1 MPMNLARDQIIVE
14 RRYIAVFATI
24 SDQSLGALAQ
34 ALPEALR
41 DPFARAVGLRRGA
54 FDDANTLATNV
65 RTGMVARKAIIDAG
79 VLLSEPCTEYFVDT
93 LGDASDDPSFED
105 LQAVI
110 PAAIDKFTLD
120 AVRLMAVQY
129 SAALGGFRRLVTED
143 DRFKIPAG
151 EVATPVQANA
161 AEQAAKRAARRER
174 RQQKR

>member
-14 RRYIAVFATI
+14 RRYIAVFATV

-54 FDDANTLATNV
+54 FDEADTLATNV

-93 LGDASDDPSFED
+93 LGDASDDPSYED

-151 EVATPVQANA
+151 EVSMPVQANA

>member
-1 MPMNLARDQIIVE
+1 MNLARDQIIVE

-54 FDDANTLATNV
+54 FDEANTLATNV

>member
-1 MPMNLARDQIIVE
+1 MNLARDQIIVE

-129 SAALGGFRRLVTED
+129 SAALGGFRRLITED

-151 EVATPVQANA
+151 EVAMPVQANA

>member
-54 FDDANTLATNV
+54 FDEANTLATNV

-151 EVATPVQANA
+151 EVATPTQANA

>member
-1 MPMNLARDQIIVE
+1 MNLARDQIIVE
-14 RRYIAVFATI
+14 RRYIAVFTTI

-54 FDDANTLATNV
+54 FEEADTLATNI

-151 EVATPVQANA
+151 EVAMPVQANA

>member
-1 MPMNLARDQIIVE
+1 MNLARDQIIVE
-14 RRYIAVFATI
+14 RRYIAVFTTI

-54 FDDANTLATNV
+54 FDEADTLATNI

-151 EVATPVQANA
+151 EVAMPVQANA

>member
-1 MPMNLARDQIIVE
+1 MNLARDQIIVE

-24 SDQSLGALAQ
+24 SDQSLGALSQ

-54 FDDANTLATNV
+54 FDEADTLAANV
-65 RTGMVARKAIIDAG
+65 RTGMAARKAIIDAG

-151 EVATPVQANA
+151 EVAMPVQANA

>member
-54 FDDANTLATNV
+54 FDEADTLATNV

-93 LGDASDDPSFED
+93 LGDASDDPSYED

-143 DRFKIPAG
+143 DRFKIPAS
-151 EVATPVQANA
+151 EMAMPVQANA

-174 RQQKR
+174 RQQNR

>member
-54 FDDANTLATNV
+54 FDEANTLATNV

-151 EVATPVQANA
+151 EIAMPVQANA

>member
-1 MPMNLARDQIIVE
+1 MNLARDQIIVE

-54 FDDANTLATNV
+54 FDEADTLATNI
-65 RTGMVARKAIIDAG
+65 RNGMVARKAIIDAG

-151 EVATPVQANA
+151 EVAMPVQANA

>member
-24 SDQSLGALAQ
+24 TDQSLGALAQ

-54 FDDANTLATNV
+54 FDEAETLATNV

-79 VLLSEPCTEYFVDT
+79 VLLSEPCTGYFVDT

-105 LQAVI
+105 LQALI
-110 PAAIDKFTLD
+110 PTAIEKFTLD

-151 EVATPVQANA
+151 EVALPVQANA

>member
-1 MPMNLARDQIIVE
+1 MNLARDQIIVE
-14 RRYIAVFATI
+14 RRYIAVFATV

-54 FDDANTLATNV
+54 FDEADTLATNV

>member
-1 MPMNLARDQIIVE
+1 MNLARDQIIIE

-24 SDQSLGALAQ
+24 SDQSLGALSQ

-54 FDDANTLATNV
+54 FDEADTLATNI

-110 PAAIDKFTLD
+110 PAAIDKFSLD

-151 EVATPVQANA
+151 EVAMPVQANA

>member
-1 MPMNLARDQIIVE
+1 MNLARDQIIVE
-14 RRYIAVFATI
+14 RRYIAVFATV

-54 FDDANTLATNV
+54 FDEADTLATNV

-93 LGDASDDPSFED
+93 LGDASDDPSYED

-110 PAAIDKFTLD
+110 PAAIEKFTLD

-151 EVATPVQANA
+151 EVSMPVQANA

>member
-1 MPMNLARDQIIVE
+1 MNLARDQIIVE

-24 SDQSLGALAQ
+24 SDQSLGALSQ

-54 FDDANTLATNV
+54 FDEADTLAANV

-151 EVATPVQANA
+151 EVAMPVQANA

>member
-1 MPMNLARDQIIVE
+1 MNLARDQIIVE

-41 DPFARAVGLRRGA
+41 DPFARAVCLRRGA
-54 FDDANTLATNV
+54 FDEADTLATNI

-151 EVATPVQANA
+151 EVAMPVQANA

>member
-129 SAALGGFRRLVTED
+129 SAALGGFRRLITED

-151 EVATPVQANA
+151 EVSMPVQANA

>member
-129 SAALGGFRRLVTED
+129 SAALGGFRRLITED

>member
-1 MPMNLARDQIIVE
+1 MPMNLPRDQIIVE

-129 SAALGGFRRLVTED
+129 SAALGGFRRLITED

-151 EVATPVQANA
+151 EVSMPVQANA

>member
-24 SDQSLGALAQ
+24 SDPSLGALAQ

-54 FDDANTLATNV
+54 FDEANTLATNV

-151 EVATPVQANA
+151 EVAMPTQANA

>member
-54 FDDANTLATNV
+54 FDEANTLATNV

>member
-1 MPMNLARDQIIVE
+1 MNLARDQIIVE

-54 FDDANTLATNV
+54 FDEANTLATNV

-151 EVATPVQANA
+151 EVAMPVQANA

>member
-1 MPMNLARDQIIVE
+1 MNLARDQIIVE
-14 RRYIAVFATI
+14 RRYIAVFTTI

-54 FDDANTLATNV
+54 FDEADTLAANI

-93 LGDASDDPSFED
+93 LGDASDEPSFED

-151 EVATPVQANA
+151 EVAMPVQANA

>member
-1 MPMNLARDQIIVE
+1 MNLARDQIIVE

-54 FDDANTLATNV
+54 FDEADTLAANV

-129 SAALGGFRRLVTED
+129 SAAVGGFRRLVTED

-151 EVATPVQANA
+151 EVAMPVQANA

>member
-1 MPMNLARDQIIVE
+1 MNLARDQIIVE

-54 FDDANTLATNV
+54 FDEADTLATNI

-151 EVATPVQANA
+151 EVAMPVQANA

>member
-1 MPMNLARDQIIVE
+1 MNLARDQIIVE
-14 RRYIAVFATI
+14 RRYIAVFATV

-54 FDDANTLATNV
+54 FDEAETLAANV

-151 EVATPVQANA
+151 EVSMPVQANA

>member
-1 MPMNLARDQIIVE
+1 MNLARDQIIVE

-54 FDDANTLATNV
+54 FDEADTLAANV

-151 EVATPVQANA
+151 EVAMPVQANA

>member
-1 MPMNLARDQIIVE
+1 MNLARDQIIVE
-14 RRYIAVFATI
+14 RRYIAVFTTI
-24 SDQSLGALAQ
+24 SDKSLGALAQ

-54 FDDANTLATNV
+54 FDEADTLAANV

-151 EVATPVQANA
+151 EVAMPVQANA

>member
-1 MPMNLARDQIIVE
+1 M
-14 RRYIAVFATI
+14 
-24 SDQSLGALAQ
+24 
-34 ALPEALR
+34 R

-54 FDDANTLATNV
+54 FDEADTLAANV

-151 EVATPVQANA
+151 EVAMPVQANA

>member
-1 MPMNLARDQIIVE
+1 MNLARDQIIVE
-14 RRYIAVFATI
+14 RRYIAVFATV

-54 FDDANTLATNV
+54 FDEADTLATNV

-143 DRFKIPAG
+143 DRFKKPAG
-151 EVATPVQANA
+151 EVASPVQANA

>member
-1 MPMNLARDQIIVE
+1 MNLARDQIIVE

-54 FDDANTLATNV
+54 FDEANTLATNV

-151 EVATPVQANA
+151 EVSMPVQANA

>member
-1 MPMNLARDQIIVE
+1 MNLARDQIIVE

-54 FDDANTLATNV
+54 FDEADTLAANV

-129 SAALGGFRRLVTED
+129 SVALGGFRRLVTED

-151 EVATPVQANA
+151 EVAMPVQANA

>member
-54 FDDANTLATNV
+54 FDEADTLATNV

-93 LGDASDDPSFED
+93 LGDASDDPSYED

-143 DRFKIPAG
+143 DRFKIPAS
-151 EVATPVQANA
+151 EMAMSAQVNA

>member
-1 MPMNLARDQIIVE
+1 MNLARDQIIVE
-14 RRYIAVFATI
+14 RRYIAVFTTI

-54 FDDANTLATNV
+54 FDEADTLAANV

-143 DRFKIPAG
+143 DRFKITAG
-151 EVATPVQANA
+151 EVAMPVQANA